1 MGIKSLTQ
9 LIKKNSPNSI
19 QHVGLY
25 TMKDKRIAID
35 TSIFLYKS
43 LINVRNKGEY
53 LRNKDNKIVSHIQGL
68 YYKTNQYLSFGIT
81 PIYIF
86 DGKPPIEKSECI
98 QERNKKVKENKEK
111 MNQTNNIV
119 EKQNLEKGTIRITKE
134 YIDDL
139 KHLFNLMGVSYIH
152 ADGEAE
158 AYASE
163 LCRIGYVDAV
173 VTEDMDTLAYGCP
186 LLIRNCI
193 DKSIKRPEVI
203 TIFNFGKI
211 IEDFKLT
218 HDEFIDMCILCGC
231 DYCPTIPKVGSIRS
245 LKNIQEY
252 KTIENFLEKNNISV
266 SEEFM
271 KKYILSRGLFKIFKD
286 KIDID
291 NLPIHSSK
299 YDSEKLY
306 QYLVYDCSMNEKK
319 IQNSFK
325 KVNSI

>member
-25 TMKDKRIAID
+25 TMRDKRIAID

-43 LINVRNKGEY
+43 LINIRYKGDY

-98 QERNKKVKENKEK
+98 QERNKKAKENKEK
-111 MNQTNNIV
+111 MNQTNDIV

-186 LLIRNCI
+186 VLIRNCI

-203 TIFNFGKI
+203 TMFNFSKI
-211 IEDFKLT
+211 IEDFKMT

-271 KKYILSRGLFKIFKD
+271 KKYILSRELFKIFKD

-306 QYLVYDCSMNEKK
+306 QYLVHYCSMNEKK

-325 KVNSI
+325 KLI